1 MRAIW
6 KGSLSFG
13 LVNVPVKL
21 YSATE
26 GHDVPLHQVHEKDGG
41 RIHYE
46 RRCEVCNEVVQ
57 FRDIDKAYEE
67 GGTRVML
74 TDDDLKTL
82 PAERDREIEVVEFV
96 PSEQVDP
103 LMFDRSYYLEPD
115 STSPKSYVLLRR
127 TLEATDRMAIVR
139 FAMRQKTHL
148 AALRVRD
155 DVLVLQTLLWS
166 DEVRDAEF
174 DKLKA
179 SVKISEKELALS
191 QQLVESFS
199 GDFEPQEF
207 VDEYQVQLRE
217 LIARKAESGTDVQAT
232 DVDDDASDDDTGG
245 EVIDLMEALR
255 RSVDRSRSAKKSGAA
270 AKTTRQDDDEDEEGD
285 AQDDG
290 SRASASS
297 SAKTAS
303 RSSDAATRAKKAPS
317 RGGSTAAQKKDASS
331 KTAGGKAS
339 TTKASTTKA
348 SGRKKTTSDSADS
361 HASTGA
367 RRSSASKASKA
378 S

>member
-179 SVKISEKELALS
+179 SVKISDKELALS

-217 LIARKAESGTDVQAT
+217 LIARKAESGTDVQDT
-232 DVDDDASDDDTGG
+232 DVDDSSSDEDTGG

-255 RSVDRSRSAKKSGAA
+255 RSVDRSRSAKKAGTGSSASRSAKDDTDADDEDVKASKPKTTRRKSPSASTSSSSSSKTGSSSPAKKTSAQKAPSKAAA
-270 AKTTRQDDDEDEEGD
+270 AKE
-285 AQDDG
+285 
-290 SRASASS
+290 S
-297 SAKTAS
+297 TAG
-303 RSSDAATRAKKAPS
+303 KKAP
-317 RGGSTAAQKKDASS
+317 AA
-331 KTAGGKAS
+331 
-339 TTKASTTKA
+339 
-348 SGRKKTTSDSADS
+348 RK
-361 HASTGA
+361 
-367 RRSSASKASKA
+367 SASKAS
-378 S
+378 

>member
-179 SVKISEKELALS
+179 SVKISDKELALS

-217 LIARKAESGTDVQAT
+217 LIARKAESGTDVQDT
-232 DVDDDASDDDTGG
+232 DVDDDVSDDDTGG

-255 RSVDRSRSAKKSGAA
+255 RSVDRSRSAKKAGSGTSPSRSKKADTDAA
-270 AKTTRQDDDEDEEGD
+270 DEDSEDSEDSKPKTTR
-285 AQDDG
+285 
-290 SRASASS
+290 RKTPSASTSSSSSSSTGSKS
-297 SAKTAS
+297 SATKSPSKKSPSKTAAKETS
-303 RSSDAATRAKKAPS
+303 TAKKAPAS
-317 RGGSTAAQKKDASS
+317 RK
-331 KTAGGKAS
+331 
-339 TTKASTTKA
+339 
-348 SGRKKTTSDSADS
+348 
-361 HASTGA
+361 
-367 RRSSASKASKA
+367 SASKAS
-378 S
+378 

>member
-96 PSEQVDP
+96 PGDQVDP

-174 DKLKA
+174 DKLSA

-199 GDFEPQEF
+199 GDFEPQDY
-207 VDEYQVQLRE
+207 VDDYQVQLRE
-217 LIARKAESGTDVQAT
+217 LIARKAESGTDVHEA
-232 DVDDDASDDDTGG
+232 DVDNDAADDDTGG

-255 RSVDRSRSAKKSGAA
+255 RSVDRSRSSKKAGSTSTSASTASDDSDDSDNSKKTPAKKAA
-270 AKTTRQDDDEDEEGD
+270 AK
-285 AQDDG
+285 G
-290 SRASASS
+290 STSASKGS
-297 SAKTAS
+297 TPVKK
-303 RSSDAATRAKKAPS
+303 AAAKKAPAKK
-317 RGGSTAAQKKDASS
+317 AAAKKAPAARKS
-331 KTAGGKAS
+331 AS
-339 TTKASTTKA
+339 T
-348 SGRKKTTSDSADS
+348 
-361 HASTGA
+361 
-367 RRSSASKASKA
+367 SKAS
-378 S
+378 

>member
-179 SVKISEKELALS
+179 SVKISDKELALS

-207 VDEYQVQLRE
+207 IDEYQVQLRE
-217 LIARKAESGTDVQAT
+217 LIARKAESGTDVQDT
-232 DVDDDASDDDTGG
+232 DVDDDASDEDSGG

-255 RSVDRSRSAKKSGAA
+255 RSVDRSRSAKKAGSGSA
-270 AKTTRQDDDEDEEGD
+270 
-285 AQDDG
+285 
-290 SRASASS
+290 ASS
-297 SAKTAS
+297 SKSDTEDVDGDGSEASTTNRRGTKRSSSS
-303 RSSDAATRAKKAPS
+303 RSSSTSSKSPAKKSPAKKAPS
-317 RGGSTAAQKKDASS
+317 KTAAAKE
-331 KTAGGKAS
+331 S
-339 TTKASTTKA
+339 TTAKKAPA
-348 SGRKKTTSDSADS
+348 SRK
-361 HASTGA
+361 
-367 RRSSASKASKA
+367 SASKAS
-378 S
+378 

>member
-179 SVKISEKELALS
+179 SVKISDKELALS

-217 LIARKAESGTDVQAT
+217 LIARKAESGTDVQET
-232 DVDDDASDDDTGG
+232 DVDDTSSDDDTGG

-255 RSVDRSRSAKKSGAA
+255 RSVDRSRSAKKAGSGKASSGSKSGDTA
-270 AKTTRQDDDEDEEGD
+270 DGDEDEDSQESEDVQGSKP
-285 AQDDG
+285 ASTRRRT

-297 SAKTAS
+297 SET
-303 RSSDAATRAKKAPS
+303 SSKKPPAKKAPS
-317 RGGSTAAQKKDASS
+317 KASS
-331 KTAGGKAS
+331 AKAS
-339 TTKASTTKA
+339 SAKESSSAKKSPSA
-348 SGRKKTTSDSADS
+348 RK
-361 HASTGA
+361 
-367 RRSSASKASKA
+367 SASKAS
-378 S
+378 

>member
-1 MRAIW
+1 
-6 KGSLSFG
+6 
-13 LVNVPVKL
+13 L

-96 PSEQVDP
+96 PGEQVDP

-174 DKLKA
+174 EKLSA

-199 GDFEPQEF
+199 GDFEPQDY

-217 LIARKAESGTDVQAT
+217 LIARKAESGTDVHET
-232 DVDDDASDDDTGG
+232 DDDEGATDDDTGG

-255 RSVDRSRSAKKSGAA
+255 RSVDRSRSAK
-270 AKTTRQDDDEDEEGD
+270 
-285 AQDDG
+285 
-290 SRASASS
+290 SASS
-297 SAKTAS
+297 AHTSSRAQGDSSDDTHETPDTATSSTARRTASTGTTSKSGSTKSGSTKGGMTKSGSTKAAASKNASSKRASTTDGSSKAAKSSARKTPVKKAAASSADSSTATKAPAARAS
-303 RSSDAATRAKKAPS
+303 RST
-317 RGGSTAAQKKDASS
+317 
-331 KTAGGKAS
+331 
-339 TTKASTTKA
+339 
-348 SGRKKTTSDSADS
+348 
-361 HASTGA
+361 
-367 RRSSASKASKA
+367 SKAS
-378 S
+378 

>member
-217 LIARKAESGTDVQAT
+217 LIARKAESGTDVQET
-232 DVDDDASDDDTGG
+232 DVDDVASDEDSGG

-255 RSVDRSRSAKKSGAA
+255 RSVDRSRSAKKA
-270 AKTTRQDDDEDEEGD
+270 
-285 AQDDG
+285 G
-290 SRASASS
+290 SASAASS
-297 SAKTAS
+297 SKSDTEDVDEDDSEASTTNRRGTKSSSSS
-303 RSSDAATRAKKAPS
+303 RSSSTSSKSPAKKSPAKKAPS
-317 RGGSTAAQKKDASS
+317 KTAAAKE
-331 KTAGGKAS
+331 S
-339 TTKASTTKA
+339 TTAKKAPA
-348 SGRKKTTSDSADS
+348 SRK
-361 HASTGA
+361 
-367 RRSSASKASKA
+367 SASKAS
-378 S
+378 

>member
-179 SVKISEKELALS
+179 SVKISDKELALS

-217 LIARKAESGTDVQAT
+217 LIARKAESGTDVHET
-232 DVDDDASDDDTGG
+232 DVDDDASDEDSGG

-255 RSVDRSRSAKKSGAA
+255 RSVDRSRSAKKAGSGSA
-270 AKTTRQDDDEDEEGD
+270 
-285 AQDDG
+285 
-290 SRASASS
+290 ASS
-297 SAKTAS
+297 SKSDTEDVDEDDSEASTTNRRGTKSSSSS
-303 RSSDAATRAKKAPS
+303 RSSSTSSKSPAKKSPAKKAPS
-317 RGGSTAAQKKDASS
+317 KTAAAKE
-331 KTAGGKAS
+331 S
-339 TTKASTTKA
+339 TTAKKAPA
-348 SGRKKTTSDSADS
+348 SRK
-361 HASTGA
+361 
-367 RRSSASKASKA
+367 SASKAS
-378 S
+378 

>member
-1 MRAIW
+1 
-6 KGSLSFG
+6 
-13 LVNVPVKL
+13 
-21 YSATE
+21 
-26 GHDVPLHQVHEKDGG
+26 
-41 RIHYE
+41 
-46 RRCEVCNEVVQ
+46 
-57 FRDIDKAYEE
+57 
-67 GGTRVML
+67 ML
-74 TDDDLKTL
+74 TDDDLATL

-217 LIARKAESGTDVQAT
+217 LIARKAESGTDVQET
-232 DVDDDASDDDTGG
+232 DVDDDASDEDSGG

-255 RSVDRSRSAKKSGAA
+255 RSVDRSRSAKKAGSGSAA
-270 AKTTRQDDDEDEEGD
+270 SSSKSDTEDAD
-285 AQDDG
+285 DDG
-290 SRASASS
+290 SEASTTNRRGTKSS
-297 SAKTAS
+297 SSS
-303 RSSDAATRAKKAPS
+303 RSSSTSSKSPAKKSPAKKAPS
-317 RGGSTAAQKKDASS
+317 KTAAAKE
-331 KTAGGKAS
+331 S
-339 TTKASTTKA
+339 TTAKKAPA
-348 SGRKKTTSDSADS
+348 SRK
-361 HASTGA
+361 
-367 RRSSASKASKA
+367 SASKAS
-378 S
+378 

>member
-179 SVKISEKELALS
+179 SVKISDKELALS

-217 LIARKAESGTDVQAT
+217 LIARKAESGTDVQET
-232 DVDDDASDDDTGG
+232 DVDDTSSDDDTGG

-255 RSVDRSRSAKKSGAA
+255 RSVDRSRSAKKAGSSKASSGS
-270 AKTTRQDDDEDEEGD
+270 KSGDTDDGDEDEDSQESEVVQGSKP
-285 AQDDG
+285 ASTRRRT
-290 SRASASS
+290 SRA
-297 SAKTAS
+297 
-303 RSSDAATRAKKAPS
+303 
-317 RGGSTAAQKKDASS
+317 
-331 KTAGGKAS
+331 
-339 TTKASTTKA
+339 
-348 SGRKKTTSDSADS
+348 
-361 HASTGA
+361 
-367 RRSSASKASKA
+367 
-378 S
+378 